1 MPKKPNYAAL
11 YTLRADGRY
20 QGYWRDADGKRHAL
34 CDRDPARLY
43 EKLAAKEL
51 PAEKPH
57 VTFQDAAQAWRDV
70 RFEQLAYK
78 TAEAYKPVFRRLTA
92 RFGAEALEAIE
103 TRDVSAYLQALA
115 SQGYARRTVQMH
127 RDMIG
132 QIYNHA
138 IGAGL
143 TRNNPVDHAS
153 MPRGL
158 AAGTRGIAPDEA
170 IEAVKNGLGQPFGLF
185 AFVCLYAGLR
195 RGEALAL
202 RYEDVDRE
210 AGYIHITKAV
220 EYLGN
225 TPHLKEPKTASG
237 RRDVYLLDVL
247 ADAIPKQKSGYIFA
261 GDDGDL
267 LSKMAYRVRWERYCT
282 QIGYTIT
289 AHQLRHGY
297 ATILY
302 EADVPD
308 KDAQEQLGHSSIEVT
323 RNVYTHVRAK
333 QRDRTRSRLN
343 RYLATQNDAAD
354 EGDVVKQILDLLEGQ
369 DAAAILAQ
377 VAAKLTEQGAR

>member
-1 MPKKPNYAAL
+1 MAKQLNYAAL
-11 YTLRADGRY
+11 YTLRGDGRY

-51 PAEKPH
+51 PAEKPP
-57 VTFQDAAQAWRDV
+57 VTFKEAAQAWKDV

-92 RFGAEALEAIE
+92 RFGAEALEHIE

-127 RDMIG
+127 RDMLS

-143 TRNNPVDHAS
+143 TRVNPVDHAV

-158 AAGTRGIAPDEA
+158 SAHVREIAPDDA
-170 IEAVKNGLGQPFGLF
+170 IEAVKNGLKEPFGLF

-202 RYEDVDRE
+202 RYEDVDRD
-210 AGYIHITKAV
+210 AGYIHVTKAV
-220 EYLGN
+220 EYIGN
-225 TPHLKEPKTASG
+225 VPHIKEPKTASG

-247 ADAIPKQKSGYIFA
+247 ADAIPQQGSGYIFA
-261 GDDGDL
+261 GDDGEL
-267 LSKMAYRVRWERYCT
+267 LTKMAYRVRWERYCT
-282 QIGYTIT
+282 QIGHEIT

-297 ATILY
+297 ATLLY
-302 EADVPD
+302 EAGVAD

-323 RNVYTHVRAK
+323 RDVYTHVRGA
-333 QRDRTRSRLN
+333 QRERTRSRLN
-343 RYLATQNDAAD
+343 RYLANQNDAAD
-354 EGDVVKQILDLLEGQ
+354 DGDVVQQILDLLEGR

-377 VAAKLTEQGAR
+377 VAAKITEQSAR